1 MCNFQRRTSVMSDMN
16 NDSTHNITVKV
27 DPFYIEDQS
36 APDENR
42 YVFAYT
48 VNIQNTGTVAAK
60 LMTRHW
66 IITDANGKIQEVRG
80 QGVVGEQPYL
90 RPGEGFQYT
99 SGAVLDTAVVAWWIY
114 SLIIPA
120 GLGGVLFATDLV
132 ARTRAGQPIRFSGR
146 GRAAASPA
154 NHSGRRAVPLI
165 PHWRKHPHD

>member
-1 MCNFQRRTSVMSDMN
+1 MSDMN
-16 NDSTHNITVKV
+16 KDSTHNITVKV

-48 VNIQNTGTVAAK
+48 VNIQNTGTGAAK
-60 LMTRHW
+60 LLTRHW

-99 SGAVLDTAVVAWWIY
+99 SGAVLDTAVGTMHGSYQMVGEDGNQFDAE
-114 SLIIPA
+114 IPIFT
-120 GLGGVLFATDLV
+120 LSVP
-132 ARTRAGQPIRFSGR
+132 RTL
-146 GRAAASPA
+146 
-154 NHSGRRAVPLI
+154 H
-165 PHWRKHPHD
+165 